1 MVNMITRVI
10 ENLKSEFKNIKFL
23 QKKELQQITI
33 AVVIAGF
40 FASIGFSLLDLALS
54 FAIHKFLFM

>member
-40 FASIGFSLLDLALS
+40 FASIGFSLLDLVLS
-54 FAIHKFLFM
+54 FTIHKFLFM